1 MIPFLDLRKVN
12 LAYEEELAQA
22 CRRVIESGWYI
33 RGEECRLFEE
43 TFAEY
48 CGSEHC
54 VGTASGLDA
63 LTLVF
68 KGYKALGRLQE
79 GDEAIVPANTF
90 IATMLALSRADLV
103 PVLVEP
109 DPETFLIDPE
119 AIEKAITPKT
129 RMIVPVHLY
138 GAVVP
143 MEPIRD
149 IARRYGLLVVEDA
162 AQAHG
167 AKEGDHKAGTL
178 GDAAAFSFYPGKNL
192 GALGDAGAV
201 TTDDAK
207 LARTIRM
214 LGNYGS
220 EEKYIHRAKGYNSR
234 LDEIQAAMLRV
245 KLRHL
250 DKEIAHRRK
259 LAKIYRDGIRNPLV
273 APPRVLREEGHVW
286 HLFVVR
292 SPMREALKK
301 HLAKEGIET
310 LIHYS
315 IPPHKQEAYRE
326 WNARRFPIT
335 ERLAREVLSLPISP
349 VQSEEETRKVVEAIN
364 AFQV

>member
-1 MIPFLDLRKVN
+1 MIPFLDLEKAN
-12 LAYEEELAQA
+12 SLYLDELIGA

-33 RGEECRLFEE
+33 RGEECLLFEE
-43 TFAEY
+43 EFANY
-48 CGSEHC
+48 CGSRHC
-54 VGTASGLDA
+54 VGVASGLDA
-63 LTLVF
+63 LTLIF
-68 KGYKALGRLQE
+68 EGYKLLGKIQE
-79 GDEAIVPANTF
+79 GDEVIVPANTF
-90 IATMLALSRADLV
+90 IATMLALSRAGLV
-103 PVLVEP
+103 PVPVEP
-109 DPETFLIDPE
+109 DPKTFLVDPE
-119 AIEKAITPKT
+119 AIEREITPKT

-143 MEPIRD
+143 MDPIRD

-167 AKEGDHKAGTL
+167 AKEGDRKAGTL

-250 DKEIAHRRK
+250 DEEIAHRRK
-259 LAKIYRDGIRNPLV
+259 LSQIYREEIRNPLV
-273 APPRVLREEGHVW
+273 VPPHVLTEEGHVW

-292 SPMREALKK
+292 SAMRDAFKE
-301 HLAKEGIET
+301 HLAKEGIMT
-310 LIHYS
+310 LIHYPV
-315 IPPHKQEAYRE
+315 PPHKQEAYRE

-335 ERLAREVLSLPISP
+335 ERLAQEVLSLPISP
-349 VQSEEETRKVVEAIN
+349 VQSEEDTRKVIEAIN